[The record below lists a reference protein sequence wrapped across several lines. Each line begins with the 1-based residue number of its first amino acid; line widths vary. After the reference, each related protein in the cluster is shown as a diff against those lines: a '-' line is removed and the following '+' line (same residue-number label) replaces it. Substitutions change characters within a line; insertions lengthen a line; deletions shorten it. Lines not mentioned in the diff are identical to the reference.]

1 MAGSEEG
8 GVVRCQSAFE
18 LREFGAAFA
27 EEINACG
34 VDSIRFQGRIRHR
47 EEKKNSAMRK
57 CRQDEHGWEKE
68 VDAVAVGPLEKQLCG
83 FHFSSEV
90 ALTVG

>member
-1 MAGSEEG
+1 
-8 GVVRCQSAFE
+8 
-18 LREFGAAFA
+18 
-27 EEINACG
+27 
-34 VDSIRFQGRIRHR
+34 
-47 EEKKNSAMRK
+47 MRK

-90 ALTVG
+90 AMTVG